1 MKYKSILWII
11 PLLLANLFCTFGVP
25 SQPATP
31 PPDISAIVSATLT
44 AAGPPLIAP
53 IPTEAA
59 AIPARDFF
67 PAMGTVSGQE
77 LMFPASAIPPLRI
90 AFFNPDGSLQAYTD
104 TAPGQNHYSIDLPV
118 GTYTVVA
125 YSIAGNGFN
134 EGTAGGYTPAV
145 ACGLSV
151 DCNDH
156 TLIPIAVKAGLTL
169 EGINPNDYY
178 APENSFPPMPH

>member
-1 MKYKSILWII
+1 MKYKSVLWII

-25 SQPATP
+25 AQPAPLT
-31 PPDISAIVSATLT
+31 PDISAIVSATLT
-44 AAGPPLIAP
+44 AAAPPISAP
-53 IPTEAA
+53 ILTEAA
-59 AIPARDFF
+59 TIPARDFF
-67 PAMGTVSGQE
+67 PATGTVNGQE
-77 LMFPASAIPPLRI
+77 LMFPASAIPSLRI
-90 AFFNPDGSLQAYTD
+90 SFFNPDGSLQAYTD

-118 GTYTVVA
+118 GIYTVVA
-125 YSIAGNGFN
+125 YSIAGNGFT

-156 TLIPIAVKAGLTL
+156 SLIPITVTAGVTL
-169 EGINPNDYY
+169 DGINPNDYY